1 MKTRFAVSTIIF
13 TFFIGAPLTFAKKKD
28 GSQTTTGTTYGME
41 RFDLNQNGILENDEK
56 AAIKQAFAEG
66 DVAAKMLDTN
76 KNGILDDS
84 EIAAIKLPPPPKKKK
99 KNKE

>member
-1 MKTRFAVSTIIF
+1 MKTRFAVSTIIL
-13 TFFIGAPLTFAKKKD
+13 TFLIAAPLTFAKKKD
-28 GSQTTTGTTYGME
+28 GSETTTGTTYGME
-41 RFDLNQNGILENDEK
+41 RFDLNQNGILEDDEK
-56 AAIKQAFAEG
+56 AAIKKAFAEG